1 MQEADP
7 DLVMH
12 LAAES
17 HVDRSI
23 SGPGVFIDSNV
34 TGTYNLL
41 QAVRTHFGAWDSA
54 DASACTTSAPM
65 RCSSLGAEDG

>member
-1 MQEADP
+1 MQQAVQQADP
-7 DLVMH
+7 DLVLH

-23 SGPGVFIDSNV
+23 SGPGVFLESNV

-41 QAVRTHFGAWDSA
+41 QAVRTHYEA
-54 DASACTTSAPM
+54 
-65 RCSSLGAEDG
+65 

>member
-1 MQEADP
+1 MNAAVKKADP

-23 SGPGVFIDSNV
+23 SGPGVFIESNV

-41 QAVRTHFGAWDSA
+41 QAVREH
-54 DASACTTSAPM
+54 
-65 RCSSLGAEDG
+65 

>member
-1 MQEADP
+1 
-7 DLVMH
+7 MH

-23 SGPGVFIDSNV
+23 SGPGVFIESSV

-41 QAVRTHFGAWDSA
+41 EAARQHYDSL
-54 DASACTTSAPM
+54 SGE
-65 RCSSLGAEDG
+65 RQK